1 VEAASSN
8 GQQQIAVARRLA
20 SQIVPRLKAFVNCR
34 NGDNNALNSF
44 MKSMPDQTATLDI
57 QKFIFSSVFRA
68 ATKRFDL
75 KEK

>member
-8 GQQQIAVARRLA
+8 GQQQIAVGSSPCLA
-20 SQIVPRLKAFVNCR
+20 DCSETESICKLQ

-44 MKSMPDQTATLDI
+44 MKSMADQTATLDI